1 MTTPQPPEL
10 PSITT
15 DDLLKMIGDR
25 DVTISRQ
32 AMLINSQA
40 VRLAEFDKATSS
52 RVTTSSFDTAD
63 LDDVKASRVMP
74 TSFDPASTGTAG

>member
-25 DVTISRQ
+25 AVMISRQ
-32 AMLINSQA
+32 ATLINSQSI
-40 VRLAEFDKATSS
+40 RIAE
-52 RVTTSSFDTAD
+52 
-63 LDDVKASRVMP
+63 LEGASESGV
-74 TSFDPASTGTAG
+74 ATAGIQGVAVAPPEP